1 MRQYVGETVFIII
14 VGGGRTG
21 HLLATRLLKRNH
33 QVSIIESDP
42 DRAEELAV
50 ELDCLVINGTG
61 GDIDV
66 LKDAGGE
73 DADALVSVTGSDE
86 INFMAVKLAKELDIE
101 RVVTRVNEDK
111 LAGAFEDLGADAAIS
126 FVDAAVTLYE
136 RATTSSE
143 MYGLMSLQG
152 GDQEVV
158 EVTVAEDSEVV
169 DESIKDLSI
178 PDLCTVAMVSR
189 GGDLIPPRGDTVF
202 KEKDRVVLVGESSA
216 VMEVAKNIRG
226 K

>member
-1 MRQYVGETVFIII
+1 MFIVI

-21 HLLATRLLKRNH
+21 HLLATRLLKRDH
-33 QVSIIESDP
+33 QISIIESDQE
-42 DRAEELAV
+42 RAEELAV

-61 GDIDV
+61 GNIDV

-73 DADALVSVTGSDE
+73 EADALVAVTGSDE
-86 INFMAVKLAKELDIE
+86 ANFMAVKLAKELGID

-111 LAGAFEDLGADAAIS
+111 LAGAFEDLGADVAIS

-136 RATTSSE
+136 RAVTSSE

-152 GDQEVV
+152 GGQDVV
-158 EVTVAEDSEVV
+158 EVTVDKSSEVV
-169 DESIKDLSI
+169 DESIAELKI
-178 PDLCTVAMVSR
+178 PDLCTVAMISR

-202 KEKDRVVLVGESSA
+202 KENDRVVLVGDSSA
-216 VMEVAKNIRG
+216 VMKVAKMIRG